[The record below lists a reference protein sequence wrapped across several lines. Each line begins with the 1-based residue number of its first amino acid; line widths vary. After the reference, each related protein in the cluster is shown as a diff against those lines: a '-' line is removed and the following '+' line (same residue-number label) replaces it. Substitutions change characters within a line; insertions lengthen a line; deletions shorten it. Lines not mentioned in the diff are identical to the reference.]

1 MRRGKAGDAQ
11 KSFPF
16 YFNSQLLKKQMK
28 FGFPGQGEGFEEKDN
43 NKQLG
48 QQKYP
53 GTKLTKNNKIIK

>member
-1 MRRGKAGDAQ
+1 
-11 KSFPF
+11 
-16 YFNSQLLKKQMK
+16 MK